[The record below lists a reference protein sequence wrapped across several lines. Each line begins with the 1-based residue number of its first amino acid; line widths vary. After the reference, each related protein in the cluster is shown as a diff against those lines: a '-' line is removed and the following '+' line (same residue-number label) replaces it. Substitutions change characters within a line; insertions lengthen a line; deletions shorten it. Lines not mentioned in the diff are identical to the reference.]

1 MEIQTS
7 NPWNL
12 EHALRQNL
20 AVGHDDDDVRRKP
33 ANLRNHFVVSNPHR
47 LKNRHRRGSRL
58 RFDRRSLDLLV
69 APDGFVGLRDHA
81 NQLVLWRVQESTQG
95 RPADFARADEDNPH
109 AALRHQTVGR
119 DSPTRTTRSGG
130 PRHHFV
136 AGSYFALADRRRA
149 TGTKI
154 VVKLAVRQNEEE
166 TFAHRHRRFALL
178 AVETGGR
185 EIFKLRLT
193 HVPHSKPF
201 RECGTRLWPATRS
214 RPPIARGLDNVRAP
228 AWTRPRKSR
237 GGV

>member
-1 MEIQTS
+1 MTSGASPRISATTSSLS
-7 NPWNL
+7 NP
-12 EHALRQNL
+12 R
-20 AVGHDDDDVRRKP
+20 
-33 ANLRNHFVVSNPHR
+33 R
-47 LKNRHRRGSRL
+47 LKNRHRRGSQL

-95 RPADFARADEDNPH
+95 RPPI
-109 AALRHQTVGR
+109 
-119 DSPTRTTRSGG
+119 SPVPMKTIRMPPYGIKLWGAHSPACTTRGGG

-136 AGSYFALADRRRA
+136 AGSYFALTDRRRA
-149 TGTKI
+149 TGAKI
-154 VVKLAVRQNEEE
+154 VVKLAVRQNKEE

-201 RECGTRLWPATRS
+201 RECGSKTLAGDSVASTNCTR
-214 RPPIARGLDNVRAP
+214 AR
-228 AWTRPRKSR
+228 
-237 GGV
+237 